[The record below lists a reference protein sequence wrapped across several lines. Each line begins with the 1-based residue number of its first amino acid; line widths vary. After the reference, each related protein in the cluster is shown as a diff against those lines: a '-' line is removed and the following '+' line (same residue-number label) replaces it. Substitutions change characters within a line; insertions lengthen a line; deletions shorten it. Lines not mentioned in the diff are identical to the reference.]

1 MSRKQPQ
8 QASSL
13 GRTVKKYLVS
23 GFVVVTFVAYALHER
38 TSNSNG
44 LVSAVPPTQGSSQ
57 ARQALSSPP
66 LMSTPTPFVF
76 VTPQQ
81 PTTGP
86 TTESAAPA
94 VPPAPNASPTD
105 VPPTDVPPTEA
116 PPTAIPNG
124 QYKDGTY
131 TGQTIDV
138 VYGLLQVQAVV
149 QDGKLASV
157 QFLQYPNDRRTSVR
171 INSVAIPYL
180 QTEAIQAQSASV
192 NIISG
197 ATLTSE
203 GFAMSLQSALA
214 GAKN

>member
-1 MSRKQPQ
+1 MSRRQPQ

-57 ARQALSSPP
+57 ARQVLSAPP
-66 LMSTPTPFVF
+66 LTPTPTPFVF

-81 PTTGP
+81 PATGLAP
-86 TTESAAPA
+86 EAAAP
-94 VPPAPNASPTD
+94 T

-138 VYGLLQVQAVV
+138 VYGLLQVEAVV
-149 QDGKLASV
+149 QDGKLESV

-180 QTEAIQAQSASV
+180 QTEAIQAQSANV